1 MTYIDTIFNTSGKI
15 PTDSNFFE
23 GPVEDFVREDGITP
37 GFGKVIA
44 EQVFKPLKSP
54 STPFYQRFA
63 GRVLPT
69 GTAWTERALKTT
81 NMRKFNPR
89 APAED
94 ALKFYDSEGIEK
106 TFRINVSGWC
116 PVSIPS
122 DLVSPEMMLN
132 GRSVGEL
139 NSMLVDNIMNAY
151 QQAVES
157 EIEKQAVSMTKNAT
171 QFAFTADSIVD
182 DMQGIMDIATQMMGN
197 DVNYNELTDEEN
209 KDLITSSDGI
219 YLFMDAKLLNMYSA
233 QKAKLP
239 SPDYLTQNVE
249 IVPMFN
255 ALPTPPTTAES
266 AGWTDKPVAV
276 DQPAPVAYMC
286 AKDKIE
292 YRPYAGSYKVNL
304 QTNGSGDFTNEHLIA
319 MGAVVSRVWSNSIRI
334 NKTA

>member
-15 PTDSNFFE
+15 AADSNLFE
-23 GPVEDFVREDGITP
+23 GPIDQFVSQDGITK
-37 GFGKVIA
+37 GFGKIIA

-63 GRVLPT
+63 GRALPA

-81 NMRKFNPR
+81 NLRKFNPK
-89 APAED
+89 ASAED

-106 TFRINVSGWC
+106 TYGINVNLWC

-132 GRSVGEL
+132 GRTVGEL
-139 NSMLVDNIMNAY
+139 NSMLVDNVMNAY
-151 QQAVES
+151 QQGIES
-157 EIEKQAVSMTKNAT
+157 IIEKHAISMTKNST
-171 QFAFTADSIVD
+171 QFAFTADTIVD
-182 DMQGIMDIATQMMGN
+182 DMEGIMDIATKMMGN
-197 DVNYNELTDEEN
+197 DVNYNELTELEN

-255 ALPTPPTTAES
+255 ALPTPPTTAE
-266 AGWTDKPVAV
+266 AAQWTEAPVAV
-276 DQPAPVAYMC
+276 DQPAPVAFMC

-292 YRPYAGSYKVNL
+292 YRPYAGSYKVNM
-304 QTNGSGDFTNEHLIA
+304 QVNGSGDFTNEHLIA
-319 MGAVVSRVWSNSIRI
+319 RGAVVSRVWCNSIRI

>member
-23 GPVEDFVREDGITP
+23 GPVEDFIKEDGITA

-81 NMRKFNPR
+81 NMRKFNPK
-89 APAED
+89 ASAED

-132 GRSVGEL
+132 GRSVGQL
-139 NSMLVDNIMNAY
+139 NSMLVDNVMNAY

-157 EIEKQAVSMTKNAT
+157 EIEKQAVSMTKNSREFT
-171 QFAFTADSIVD
+171 FTANTIVD
-182 DMQGIMDIATQMMGN
+182 DMQGIMDIATQMMGD
-197 DVNYNELTDEEN
+197 DVKYNELTDVEN
-209 KDLITSSDGI
+209 KNLITSSDGI

-239 SPDYLTQNVE
+239 SPDYLVDNVE

-255 ALPTPPTTAES
+255 ALPTPPTTAEAS
-266 AGWTDKPVAV
+266 TWTDKPVAV

-292 YRPYAGSYKVNL
+292 FRPYAGSYKVNL
-304 QTNGSGDFTNEHLIA
+304 QVNGAGDFTNEHLLYR
-319 MGAVVSRVWSNSIRI
+319 GACSVKPWSSGIRI